1 MFKLFQSTQYMKIS
15 SIVSRLKNSKKQK
28 IKKSHSKAFTLIEL
42 ILVIAIIAILTAVV
56 LVSIQGPQKAARDS
70 RRQSDL
76 SQIGK
81 GLQAY
86 YLTHNT
92 YPQSEEIS
100 LENDEENAEFAQA
113 MEQGGYFSVLPEDPS
128 YTAGGEYT
136 YKYISSFPDS
146 YLLCAKAESKNGR
159 FCIKQT
165 SGEVRFIENPL

>member
-1 MFKLFQSTQYMKIS
+1 MNIFNLSSFLS
-15 SIVSRLKNSKKQK
+15 SIKQK
-28 IKKSHSKAFTLIEL
+28 LGKAKQKNAKAFTLIEL
-42 ILVIAIIAILTAVV
+42 ILAIAIIAILAAIV
-56 LVSIQGPQKAARDS
+56 LLSIQGPQAAARDS
-70 RRQSDL
+70 RRQSDI
-76 SQIGK
+76 SQISK